1 MIFLSILKT
10 LLRNT
15 MSADVDIDFA
25 DRKQILDIIRHTPA
39 RQENSGAV
47 RKHNSGVFVTD
58 IPIDPINNTS
68 SIDYREAE
76 QRGYFKIDFLNQSV
90 YESIRDQAHY
100 NCMMAKKTD
109 WDLLLDKKFCE
120 RVVHIGNY
128 ADLVSEMRPDSIER
142 MAAFI
147 AIIRPGKAHL
157 QRQPWSTVFASVWD
171 GDDSRGFVFKKSHS
185 ISYARLVALHINLL
199 CEQE

>member
-1 MIFLSILKT
+1 M
-10 LLRNT
+10 
-15 MSADVDIDFA
+15 ADVDIDFA
-25 DRKQILDIIRHTPA
+25 DRKSILELITHIPA
-39 RQENSGAV
+39 RQENSDEV

-58 IPIDPINNTS
+58 IPNDPVLNCS

-76 QRGYFKIDFLNQSV
+76 SRGYFKIDFLNQSV
-90 YESIRDQAHY
+90 YELIKNQDHY
-100 NCMMAKKTD
+100 DRILAKETN
-109 WDLLLDKKFCE
+109 WNLLLDSTFCE

-128 ADLVSEMRPDSIER
+128 TKLVQEMRPNSIER

-157 QRQPWSTVFASVWD
+157 QRQSWETVFSSVWD
-171 GDDSRGFVFKKSHS
+171 GDDSQGFVFKKSHS

-199 CEQE
+199 EEAQ

>member
-1 MIFLSILKT
+1 
-10 LLRNT
+10 

-25 DRKQILDIIRHTPA
+25 DRKQILDLIKHVPA
-39 RQENSGAV
+39 RQENNEEV

-58 IPIDPINNTS
+58 IPIDPINNCS
-68 SIDYREAE
+68 SLDYRKAE
-76 QRGYFKIDFLNQSV
+76 TRGYFKIDFLNQSV
-90 YESIRDQAHY
+90 YELVRDQAHY
-100 NCMMAKKTD
+100 DRMLAKEPN
-109 WDLLLDKKFCE
+109 WNLLLDKAFCE

-128 ADLVSEMRPDSIER
+128 TDLVAEMRPDSIPR

-157 QRQPWSTVFASVWD
+157 QRQPWETVFSSVWD

-185 ISYARLVALHINLL
+185 VSYAKLVSLHINLL
-199 CEQE
+199 EECL

>member
-1 MIFLSILKT
+1 
-10 LLRNT
+10 

-25 DRKQILDIIRHTPA
+25 DRKQILDLVKHIPA
-39 RQENSGAV
+39 RQENNGEV

-58 IPIDPINNTS
+58 IPVDPVNQCS
-68 SIDYREAE
+68 SLDYREAE

-90 YESIRDQAHY
+90 YELIKDQAHY
-100 NCMMAKKTD
+100 DCMLAKETN
-109 WDLLLDKKFCE
+109 WNLLMDSIFCE

-128 ADLVSEMRPDSIER
+128 ANLVKEMRPDSIPR

-157 QRQPWSTVFASVWD
+157 QRQPWETVFASVWD
-171 GDDSRGFVFKKSHS
+171 GDDSKGFVFKKSHS

-199 CEQE
+199 EESQ

>member
-1 MIFLSILKT
+1 
-10 LLRNT
+10 

-90 YESIRDQAHY
+90 YESIRDQAHRPRRRRRP
-100 NCMMAKKTD
+100 
-109 WDLLLDKKFCE
+109 L
-120 RVVHIGNY
+120 VHG
-128 ADLVSEMRPDSIER
+128 ARG
-142 MAAFI
+142 AAS
-147 AIIRPGKAHL
+147 RRLHPGVILA
-157 QRQPWSTVFASVWD
+157 
-171 GDDSRGFVFKKSHS
+171 
-185 ISYARLVALHINLL
+185 
-199 CEQE
+199 

>member
-1 MIFLSILKT
+1 
-10 LLRNT
+10 

-25 DRKQILDIIRHTPA
+25 DRKQILDLIEHIPA
-39 RQENSGAV
+39 RQENSGEV

-58 IPIDPINNTS
+58 IPLDPIHNCS

-90 YESIRDQAHY
+90 YELVKDPYHY
-100 NCMMAKKTD
+100 DRMLAKEPN
-109 WDLLLDKKFCE
+109 WDLLLDKIFCE

-128 ADLVSEMRPDSIER
+128 ADLIEEMRPDSIPR

-147 AIIRPGKAHL
+147 AVIRPGKAHL
-157 QRQPWSTVFASVWD
+157 QRQPWETVFSSVWD
-171 GDDSRGFVFKKSHS
+171 GDNSRGFVFKKSHS
-185 ISYARLVALHINLL
+185 ISYAKLVALHINLL
-199 CEQE
+199 EEQL

>member
-1 MIFLSILKT
+1 
-10 LLRNT
+10 

-25 DRKQILDIIRHTPA
+25 NRQQILDLIQHVPA
-39 RQENSGAV
+39 RQENSGEV
-47 RKHNSGVFVTD
+47 RQHNSGVYVTH
-58 IPIDPINNTS
+58 IPVDPIHNCS

-76 QRGYFKIDFLNQSV
+76 SRGYFKIDFLNQSV
-90 YESIRDQAHY
+90 YELIQDQNHY
-100 NCMMAKKTD
+100 NKMLTKQTD
-109 WDLLLDKKFCE
+109 WKLLQDASFCK

-128 ADLVSEMRPDSIER
+128 TDLVAEMQPDTIER

-157 QRQPWSTVFASVWD
+157 QRQPWSTVFTSVWD
-171 GDDSRGFVFKKSHS
+171 GDSSRGFVFKKSHS
-185 ISYARLVALHINLL
+185 ISYAKLVALHINLL

>member
-1 MIFLSILKT
+1 
-10 LLRNT
+10 

-25 DRKQILDIIRHTPA
+25 DRTQILELIKHTPA
-39 RQENSGAV
+39 QQENNGEV

-58 IPIDPINNTS
+58 IPVDPINQCS
-68 SIDYREAE
+68 SLDYRKAE

-90 YESIRDQAHY
+90 YELIQNQDHY
-100 NCMMAKKTD
+100 DRMLAKEPD
-109 WDLLLDKKFCE
+109 WNLLSDTAFCE

-128 ADLVSEMRPDSIER
+128 ADLVKEMRPNSIER

-157 QRQPWSTVFASVWD
+157 QRCSWQTVFATVWD

-185 ISYARLVALHINLL
+185 ISYSRLVALHINLL